1 VEAQKRHPDAHSTAR
16 SVRILSYNVRHGE
29 GLDGKIDLARIAR
42 VVRDLNPDLV
52 ALQEID
58 KATGRTGGVDQMKEF
73 GNLTDMH
80 YAFGSFMDYSG
91 GEYGMGILS
100 RGPIREAV
108 NHVLPPGYEP
118 RSALAVRV
126 ALGNAGRE
134 MLFVGAHLFETAE
147 ERLAQAAKLAELFKD
162 EMAPVILAGD
172 FNSEP
177 DSGVI
182 ALLKRYWEVPDK
194 GDDHLTWPS
203 DNPEV
208 EIDYIMFRP
217 ADGFEVI
224 EHRLIHEPLA
234 SDHRPLLLELRVL
247 K

>member
-1 VEAQKRHPDAHSTAR
+1 VETRKRQPDAGSTAK

-29 GLDGKIDLARIAR
+29 GMDGGIDLARIAR
-42 VVRDLNPDLV
+42 VVRNLNPDLV

-58 KATGRTGGVDQMKEF
+58 KATGRTGRVDQVREL
-73 GNLTDMH
+73 GSLTGMH
-80 YAFGSFMDYSG
+80 YAFGSFMDYDG

-100 RGPIREAV
+100 IGPIREAM
-108 NHVLPPGYEP
+108 NFALPPGYEP

-126 ALGNAGRE
+126 ELGDGSRE
-134 MLFVGAHLFETAE
+134 TLFVGVHLFETAQ
-147 ERLAQAAKLAELFKD
+147 ERLAQAAKLVELFKD

-177 DSGVI
+177 DSEVI
-182 ALLKRYWEVPDK
+182 RLLKRYWEVPDK

-203 DNPEV
+203 DSPEV

-217 ADGFEVI
+217 ADRFEVI
-224 EHRLIHEPLA
+224 EHRLVHEPLA
-234 SDHRPLLLELRVL
+234 SDHRPLLLELRFL
-247 K
+247 R